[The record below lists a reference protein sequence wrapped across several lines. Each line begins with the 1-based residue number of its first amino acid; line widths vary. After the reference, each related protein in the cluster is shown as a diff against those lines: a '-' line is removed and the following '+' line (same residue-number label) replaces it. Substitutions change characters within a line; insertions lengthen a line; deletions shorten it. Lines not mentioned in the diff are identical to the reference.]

1 MSDESLN
8 GKRGGH
14 PMSASSSVFLSP
26 RLQMIADL
34 IPSGLRVADI
44 GTDHGLLAVW
54 LLQHG
59 AAEVVASDL
68 RPGPLQSAR
77 RTAERYDV
85 EDRIR
90 FALSD
95 GFCALDPDHLDAAVI
110 AGMGG
115 ETIAAIIGGLTEAQR
130 RHILLVLQPQSKE
143 RELFQALGGMGYS
156 VTAASAALDAGR
168 RYAAFALRCGDSPCF
183 CDGFGALA
191 RSGAE
196 ESVPWLRKRRK
207 RLEKEA
213 AALARAGREAEAA
226 ERLKESEELQ
236 TAETG
241 AFSNK

>member
-26 RLQMIADL
+26 RLQMVADL

-68 RPGPLQSAR
+68 RPGPLESAR
-77 RTAERYDV
+77 RTAERYGV
-85 EDRIR
+85 ENRISFR
-90 FALSD
+90 LSD
-95 GFCALDPDHLDAAVI
+95 GFQTLDADRLDAAVI

-115 ETIAAIIGGLTEAQR
+115 ETIVRIVSGLSQAQR
-130 RHILLVLQPQSKE
+130 SRILLLLQPQSKE
-143 RELFQALGGMGYS
+143 RELFQALGAMGYS
-156 VTAASAALDAGR
+156 ATAASAVLDAGR

-191 RSGAE
+191 RCSAP
-196 ESVPWLRKRRK
+196 ESLPWLRERRQ

-213 AALARAGREAEAA
+213 EALFGAGRDAEAA
-226 ERLKESEELQ
+226 QRLKGAGELQ
-236 TAETG
+236 EAET
-241 AFSNK
+241 AALSNK